1 MGMNV
6 NAQKLNLAA
15 NVEPVIINYNGIK
28 VKAKK
33 LTVHSEIPMRMD
45 IAWNNVKTPALL
57 EFVAKGMLKFKSVDG
72 PLPKQLEVGKT
83 YGIKTRVFGL
93 IPFGGIHYL
102 FIEKIDDNNFVL
114 STREWDSGAKVW
126 NHTITMRD
134 LGNGTIYYEDA
145 ITIYAGIM
153 TRFITSFAKKF
164 YQYRQKR
171 WQIVAENKLVFGD

>member
-72 PLPKQLEVGKT
+72 PLL
-83 YGIKTRVFGL
+83 
-93 IPFGGIHYL
+93 
-102 FIEKIDDNNFVL
+102 NN
-114 STREWDSGAKVW
+114 G
-126 NHTITMRD
+126 
-134 LGNGTIYYEDA
+134 
-145 ITIYAGIM
+145 
-153 TRFITSFAKKF
+153 
-164 YQYRQKR
+164 
-171 WQIVAENKLVFGD
+171 KLVKHMGLKLVYSD